1 MFGDTITVF
10 NFKGG
15 YYYPHVLHGVDA
27 VGISDGA
34 TATAQSGNTNSDMGT
49 VLIQSNAS
57 KIIAADNS
65 VLPYVSPKA
74 YEALADGVE
83 SVITFQPQTDFIL
96 IGEYESTEPIYDD
109 DYETGFYDDINSTR
123 DGVHQIVTAVFYE
136 LIPHFEI
143 GVR

>member
-34 TATAQSGNTNSDMGT
+34 TATNMSGTTNSDIGT
-49 VLIQSNAS
+49 VLIQTNAS
-57 KIIAADNS
+57 KIIAADNT

-74 YEALADGVE
+74 FEALTDGID
-83 SVITFQPQTDFIL
+83 SVITFQPQKDFIL
-96 IGEYESTEPIYDD
+96 VGAYESTQPIYDD
-109 DYETGFYDDINSTR
+109 DYETGFYDELNSTR
-123 DGVHQIVTAVFYE
+123 DGVYQISSAVFYS

-143 GVR
+143 GVK